1 MLGNLHQFTV
11 NENGFIKV
19 TIVDN
24 FPFGRTPSIGE
35 DDRKTYALIESSYC
49 LPFVVPMND
58 TLNDPIKYDAET
70 KSFTTYYGTVIHTHE

>member
-1 MLGNLHQFTV
+1 MLGKLHQFTV

-24 FPFGRTPSIGE
+24 FPFGRTPGTGE

-49 LPFVVPMND
+49 LPFVMKMSHI
-58 TLNDPIKYDAET
+58 LNTQVQYDAEA
-70 KSFTTYYGTVIHTHE
+70 KSFYVGDHYVIHTHE